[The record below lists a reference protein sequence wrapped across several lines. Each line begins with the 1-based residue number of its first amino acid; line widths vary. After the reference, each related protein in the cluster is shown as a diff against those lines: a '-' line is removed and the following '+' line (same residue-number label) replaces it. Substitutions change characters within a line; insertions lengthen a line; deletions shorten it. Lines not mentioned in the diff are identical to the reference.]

1 MMFLK
6 KLFGK
11 KLKTHE
17 VNLES
22 FAIIPLFNMGE
33 GLAPFDDWKD
43 PDVDITPNLEGLFK
57 ASVWIYQVYIFNLI
71 ALDRFGEEIENKIY
85 ELQLSFLEKIHSEE
99 HAVIFGTGM
108 NLIKRSLR
116 RQYENPIE
124 KEINGETIKL
134 PMDWGLAMEL
144 LLFTK
149 DSPYQAREGEF
160 APDFE
165 DNDTNL
171 ALCLEHG
178 KRSAINYFNG
188 GLNKIEVTL

>member
-1 MMFLK
+1 MFLK

-124 KEINGETIKL
+124 KEING
-134 PMDWGLAMEL
+134 
-144 LLFTK
+144 
-149 DSPYQAREGEF
+149 
-160 APDFE
+160 
-165 DNDTNL
+165 
-171 ALCLEHG
+171 
-178 KRSAINYFNG
+178 
-188 GLNKIEVTL
+188 

>member
-1 MMFLK
+1 
-6 KLFGK
+6 
-11 KLKTHE
+11 
-17 VNLES
+17 
-22 FAIIPLFNMGE
+22 
-33 GLAPFDDWKD
+33 
-43 PDVDITPNLEGLFK
+43 
-57 ASVWIYQVYIFNLI
+57 
-71 ALDRFGEEIENKIY
+71 
-85 ELQLSFLEKIHSEE
+85 
-99 HAVIFGTGM
+99 
-108 NLIKRSLR
+108 
-116 RQYENPIE
+116 
-124 KEINGETIKL
+124 
-134 PMDWGLAMEL
+134 MDWGLAMEL